1 LKLRAIFNCASGA
14 RQMAS
19 HRRTQTPKSLFGV
32 ATFLIEMRIGGFKE
46 NVTDRGLP
54 MIGTSHLVS

>member
-1 LKLRAIFNCASGA
+1 
-14 RQMAS
+14 MAS
-19 HRRTQTPKSLFGV
+19 RRRTQTPKSLFGV